1 MHTEDRTPPR
11 APRRPRGADGFT
23 LVEVMIAMVILAV
36 GLMSLEALGIGA
48 ARLVGRSE
56 RQGDYM
62 VQATSRL
69 ESTMAQI
76 RRNTPAAD
84 PPADRVEQITG
95 ASLRTQAAAAGRLWT
110 VTVTVTPAGRANE
123 AFVLTGNVF
132 R

>member
-1 MHTEDRTPPR
+1 
-11 APRRPRGADGFT
+11 
-23 LVEVMIAMVILAV
+23 MIAMVILAV